1 MYGLSVHKLL
11 IAGLF
16 VLVLLA
22 PATLAAEVTIVR
34 RLPESGTNQAEA
46 SWKRSSISVERPP
59 ATEVE
64 TVSRLSGRVIVGG
77 SGSGTTNSAAVEDW
91 STDSQLNY
99 RSYLGQNGLMDIQA
113 QAFRDTGIDNFTQRY
128 LGSLAYSTPSLSMK
142 LTGNYDQNE
151 ALALDGRSLR
161 TAGGLGLNLATSDQV
176 RYPFQLQYS
185 SSWDQQEYEEISD
198 DEFDDRQQADHSM
211 SLSSELPLGMLKLN
225 LDGGFDI
232 HHDRLED
239 VSTRGYGGTLG
250 ATYPLSPA
258 IGLYAGVTPHYSE
271 TEQQISEEVFQE
283 RSLGSDAGLLLS
295 FSEQLEGEIH
305 AQREDNWRSDPDLA
319 TEELLHTEIWK
330 GSTKWSLNA
339 LEELSTTGEYVI
351 SSAAGGNVSHDLA
364 GDSVWE
370 QDQGLL
376 RRAGAEARLIVS
388 NAESATVG
396 DGSRESLRW
405 GSSLVLAPADGMKID
420 SRYSANR
427 SEDEDSDTTQ
437 QHNASGDY
445 SHNPMDGFSYGLGAA
460 YAYHDSADESSSTY
474 SGNGRVSLSP
484 VFGYRRIDLGLSEN
498 IELEDAAGGRNLLS
512 KSAFTSS
519 IPLTKQ
525 FKLRYQFSWEWVE
538 LAAEGAAEGSAFQHS
553 AGFTLGGAPIPF
565 RMNSSYLVGHGF
577 RGLQHQVDAQ
587 LDIPL
592 REAFSVISKFSYRYA
607 ETVEYETPFLFSTFA
622 HYEF

>member
-1 MYGLSVHKLL
+1 MQALKIRRLL
-11 IAGLF
+11 LF
-16 VLVLLA
+16 TGVYALLLA
-22 PATLAAEVTIVR
+22 PAFLAAEVTIVR
-34 RLPESGTNQAEA
+34 TLPESGTNQADA
-46 SWKRSSISVERPP
+46 SWKRPSIPVERPP

-64 TVSRLSGRVIVGG
+64 AASRLSGRIIVGG
-77 SGSGTTNSAAVEDW
+77 SGSGTTSSAAVEDW

-99 RSYLGQNGLMDIQA
+99 RSYLGQNGLMNIQA
-113 QAFRDTGIDNFTQRY
+113 QAFRDTGIDSFTQRY
-128 LGSLAYSTPSLSMK
+128 LGSLAYSTPSFSMK
-142 LTGNYDQNE
+142 LAGNYDQNE
-151 ALALDGRSLR
+151 ALALDGQSLR
-161 TAGGLGLNLATSDQV
+161 TAGGVGLNIATSDEL

-198 DEFDDRQQADHSM
+198 DELEDRQKVDHSM
-211 SLSSELPLGMLKLN
+211 SLSSELPLGMLRLN

-239 VSTRGYGGTLG
+239 VSSRGYGGTLG
-250 ATYPLSPA
+250 VTFPLSPV
-258 IGLYAGVTPHYSE
+258 IGLYAGVSPHYSE
-271 TEQQISEEVFQE
+271 TEQQISEEGFQE

-319 TEELLHTEIWK
+319 TEELSHTEIWI
-330 GSTKWSLNA
+330 GRTKWIINA
-339 LEELSTTGEYVI
+339 PEELTSTAEYLI
-351 SSAAGGNVSHDLA
+351 SRAAGGNVSHDLA
-364 GDSVWE
+364 GDSAWE
-370 QDQGLL
+370 QDEGVL
-376 RRAGAEARLIVS
+376 RRLGAEARLIVS
-388 NAESATVG
+388 NAESVTVG

-420 SRYSANR
+420 SQYSASR

-445 SHNPMDGFSYGLGAA
+445 SHNPLEGFSYGLGAA
-460 YAYHDSADESSSTY
+460 YGFHDSSEKSSSTY
-474 SGNGRVSLSP
+474 SGNGRVNLSP
-484 VFGYRRIDLGLSEN
+484 VWGYRRIDLGLSEYF
-498 IELEDAAGGRNLLS
+498 ELEDAAGGRNLLS
-512 KSAFTSS
+512 KSIFSSS

-525 FKLRYQFSWEWVE
+525 FKLRYQFSWEWIE

-553 AGFTLGGAPIPF
+553 TGFTLGGPRVPF
-565 RMNSSYLVGHGF
+565 RMNTSYLVGHGF
-577 RGLQHQVDAQ
+577 RGLQHQVDAR

-622 HYEF
+622 QYEF